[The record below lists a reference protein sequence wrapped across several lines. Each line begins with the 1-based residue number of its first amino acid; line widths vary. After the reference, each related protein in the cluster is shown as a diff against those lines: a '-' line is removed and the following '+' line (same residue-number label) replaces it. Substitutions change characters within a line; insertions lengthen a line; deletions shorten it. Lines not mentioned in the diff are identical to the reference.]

1 MLRIYPRCGFLLGI
15 CCQDLEAWVC
25 WTSYG
30 ASLPWP
36 EKGRGSAPASLQRL
50 PFSSDHHFSSAYHS
64 PTPAILQRLPSSS
77 AYHFPAPTILQH
89 LPFSS
94 DYHTPAPAILQHLP
108 FSSDYPTP
116 APTILQRLP
125 FSSAEYSPAPAILQ
139 CPPFSSVCHSPAP
152 IILPCASHGHV
163 PHKDTF
169 CSSFPLSA
177 ETDGGLV
184 GILVSWLR
192 ELKIAVE
199 TVFGL
204 DNQLNRLLRTPILRS
219 LSIS

>member
-50 PFSSDHHFSSAYHS
+50 PFSSDHHS
-64 PTPAILQRLPSSS
+64 
-77 AYHFPAPTILQH
+77 PAPTILQH
-89 LPFSS
+89 LPSSS
-94 DYHTPAPAILQHLP
+94 DCHPPAPAILQHLP
-108 FSSDYPTP
+108 FSSDYHAP

-125 FSSAEYSPAPAILQ
+125 FSSACRSPAPAILQ
-139 CPPFSSVCHSPAP
+139 CPPFSSVYHSPAP

-163 PHKDTF
+163 PHKNTF

-184 GILVSWLR
+184 GIHVSWLR